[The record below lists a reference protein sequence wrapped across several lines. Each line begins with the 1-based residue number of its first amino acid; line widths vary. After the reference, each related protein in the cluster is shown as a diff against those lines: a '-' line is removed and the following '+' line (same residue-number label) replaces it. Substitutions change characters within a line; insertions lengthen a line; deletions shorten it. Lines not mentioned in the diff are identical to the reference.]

1 MKCMERNQ
9 LVELVY
15 IDFKGNISQRRLKVL
30 RIKGDVFQVFCFKR
44 NAKRT
49 FIINSVLAYLP
60 LIRKETYVLAKN
72 KFSQLREITVVVG
85 LKSIS
90 TAHGHLDRLRNKRYI
105 DFINFSPR
113 TLQIIR

>member
-9 LVELVY
+9 LVELMY
-15 IDFKGNISQRRLKVL
+15 MDFKGNISQRRVKVL
-30 RIKGDVFQVFCFKR
+30 KIKGDAFQVFCFKR

-49 FIINSVLAYLP
+49 FIINSVLAYVP
-60 LIRKETYVLAKN
+60 VIQKETYVLAK
-72 KFSQLREITVVVG
+72 FSPLREITVVVG

-90 TAHGHLDRLRNKRYI
+90 TAHGNLDRLRNKRYI

>member
-1 MKCMERNQ
+1 MECMELNQ

-15 IDFKGNISQRRLKVL
+15 MDFKGNISQRRVKILK
-30 RIKGDVFQVFCFKR
+30 IKGDAFQVFCFKR

-49 FIINSVLAYLP
+49 FIINSVLAYVP
-60 LIRKETYVLAKN
+60 VIQKETYVLAKN
-72 KFSQLREITVVVG
+72 KYSPLREITVVVG